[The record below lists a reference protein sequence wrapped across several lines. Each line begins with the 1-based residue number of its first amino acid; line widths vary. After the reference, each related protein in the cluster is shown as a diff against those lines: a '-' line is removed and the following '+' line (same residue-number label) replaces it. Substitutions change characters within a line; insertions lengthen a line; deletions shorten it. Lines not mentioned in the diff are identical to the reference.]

1 MYILYPYKD
10 RHFLKKKS
18 KIFKIIIPHNPHE
31 IIIKIKKNKPLFSFN
46 ENILI
51 NSNSIKINNT
61 EAKIMVMF
69 FSILIQ
75 KNKLNVLTLQ

>member
-1 MYILYPYKD
+1 MIDCGHANYFIAKIYLIL
-10 RHFLKKKS
+10 FGS
-18 KIFKIIIPHNPHE
+18 ITHNPHE
-31 IIIKIKKNKPLFSFN
+31 IIIKIKKNKPMFSFN

>member
-1 MYILYPYKD
+1 M
-10 RHFLKKKS
+10 
-18 KIFKIIIPHNPHE
+18 
-31 IIIKIKKNKPLFSFN
+31 FSFN